1 MQTMNDSGVE
11 LRRLTMAFVSID
23 QRKFGCTSARGRF
36 AEEFA
41 RLFCN
46 GKDLQEQV
54 LKYLTNLDQKWERLH
69 TCMASTR
76 RRLCIFITLHPNE
89 SDQ

>member
-1 MQTMNDSGVE
+1 M
-11 LRRLTMAFVSID
+11 SID
-23 QRKFGCTSARGRF
+23 KENLVVQVQEEDLLRSLQDYSA
-36 AEEFA
+36 
-41 RLFCN
+41 N

-89 SDQ
+89 SDL